1 MMGMI
6 RLKIKKLF
14 VFISLL
20 KFSYPFSGK
29 EANSNLSEY
38 GLWLGTDSRVEVM
51 LMLCARTNGWMVRY
65 KCRKFSMRRRK
76 DNV

>member
-6 RLKIKKLF
+6 RFKRKLF

-38 GLWLGTDSRVEVM
+38 GQSLGTNSRMKVM
-51 LMLCARTNGWMVRY
+51 LMLCVREQMAEQLDVQ
-65 KCRKFSMRRRK
+65 KKFHEKIKR
-76 DNV
+76 